1 MIAIRGSQLRD
12 DFKNICDK
20 VVGGE
25 TVIVSRPNNK
35 NVVVVSENEFN
46 AMRKAA
52 RNADY
57 LNKLDRSVQQYIDGK
72 TVTKTMKEL
81 EEMAQ

>member
-57 LNKLDRSVQQYIDGK
+57 FNKLDRSVQQYIDGK
-72 TVTKTMKEL
+72 TVTKTIKEL